1 MYFKNIV
8 FYGFDVAAV
17 SLLKLKII
25 QCFQILDFL
34 DTPSSLRMKEASNQ
48 MSFGC
53 LVDYTKLIRVV

>member
-17 SLLKLKII
+17 SLLELKNI

-34 DTPSSLRMKEASNQ
+34 VPLSLRMKEASNQ

-53 LVDYTKLIRVV
+53 LVDYTKLIIRVE